1 MIERWS
7 FWLVEQ
13 GVPEGI
19 AGWLSWLGVA
29 VALALL
35 AVVANFVAKGALMTT
50 VRYFVRK
57 TPTKWDDALMRR
69 HVFTRLSHLAPA
81 LVIYYGAVLFG
92 TTPALVIQRLAVAYI
107 LLAGLYTLF
116 AFLSAVADIYETFD
130 VSKRK
135 PIKSYIQIVKIVA
148 AVLVGLITLATL
160 LNQEVGWLLGGF
172 GAMTAVVLLV
182 FKDSILGL
190 VASIQLSA
198 NDMVRIGDWVE
209 MPKYGADGDVI
220 DVSLNTVKIR
230 NWDKTISTIPAYAL
244 ISDSFKNWRGM
255 SESGGR
261 RIKRSIN
268 IDIGSIRFCSEE
280 MLDRYQKYHLI
291 TDYVKSRR
299 KEIAEYNREH
309 DVDTALLVNGRS
321 MTNVGTF
328 RAYAVAY
335 LRSHPKIHQAM
346 TFLLRQLPPGEHGLP
361 LEVYVFCNDQE
372 WASYEAIQA
381 DIFDHFLAAIPTFD
395 LRVFQ
400 RPSGSDLRRLTSD
413 AVLPDSRA

>member
-7 FWLVEQ
+7 FWLIEQ

-19 AGWLSWLGVA
+19 AGWLSWFGVA
-29 VALALL
+29 LALALL
-35 AVVANFVAKGALMTT
+35 AVLANFATKGVLLAA

-57 TPTKWDDALMRR
+57 TPTRWDDALMGR
-69 HVFTRLSHLAPA
+69 HVFSRLSHLAPA
-81 LVIYYGAVLFG
+81 LVIYYGAILFG
-92 TTPALVIQRLAVAYI
+92 PTPAMVIQRLAVAYI
-107 LLAGLYTLF
+107 LLVGLYTLF
-116 AFLSAVADIYETFD
+116 AFLSAVVDIYETFD
-130 VSKRK
+130 VSKQK
-135 PIKSYIQIVKIVA
+135 PIKSYIQIVKIIA

-220 DVSLNTVKIR
+220 DVSLNTVKIH

-268 IDIGSIRFCSEE
+268 IDINSIRFCTEE
-280 MLDRYQKYHLI
+280 MLDRFEKYQLI
-291 TDYVKSRR
+291 TDYIKSRR
-299 KEIAEYNREH
+299 KQIAKYNREH
-309 DVDTALLVNGRS
+309 DVDTSLLVNGRN

-328 RAYAVAY
+328 RAYAAAY
-335 LRSHPKIHQAM
+335 LRCHPKIHQAM
-346 TFLLRQLPPGEHGLP
+346 TFLLRQLPLGEHGLP
-361 LEVYVFCNDQE
+361 LEIYVFCNDQE

-381 DIFDHFLAAIPTFD
+381 DIFDHLLAVIPMFD

-400 RPSGSDLRRLTSD
+400 RPSGSDLRRLT
-413 AVLPDSRA
+413 AETVLPDSGA